1 MTGIKIMKQ
10 YFIYI
15 VTNKQNGVLYTGI
28 TSNLI
33 KRIYEHKEKIFDGF
47 SKKYN
52 CNKLVYF
59 EIFDNVNIAIAREK
73 QIKLYKRAKKIA
85 LIDKSNPDWKD
96 LYSSVIF

>member
-1 MTGIKIMKQ
+1 MKQ